1 MPSRWTWNGLII
13 LFLSV
18 AFAAQA
24 NAAVPSEAQIRA
36 ALIKAS
42 YLTESAKIAVSVD
55 PKQADSLFITMFRH
69 QDANDKDCKIDALLI
84 GKTVI
89 DLSNGDI
96 NKVTVYFYSLTMS
109 SYKAVTIRNVDI
121 KAFASG
127 TVDKDEFLKTL
138 DLTSGRVGD
147 NPAQLERF
155 LQEKQAGPSDV
166 SAAIVSDELQIR
178 SSAIDPSN
186 ETNARIDALHLAL
199 AALPVLRASVQKIT
213 VTFGTAESAK
223 SITFAVSDLKS
234 LSQQV
239 QTILAPVVV
248 SSADENKHAAE
259 KK

>member
-1 MPSRWTWNGLII
+1 
-13 LFLSV
+13 
-18 AFAAQA
+18 
-24 NAAVPSEAQIRA
+24 
-36 ALIKAS
+36 
-42 YLTESAKIAVSVD
+42 
-55 PKQADSLFITMFRH
+55 
-69 QDANDKDCKIDALLI
+69 LLI

-178 SSAIDPSN
+178 SSALIPQMKQCKN
-186 ETNARIDALHLAL
+186 RCFALGFGRL
-199 AALPVLRASVQKIT
+199 ASVAGQRAEIT